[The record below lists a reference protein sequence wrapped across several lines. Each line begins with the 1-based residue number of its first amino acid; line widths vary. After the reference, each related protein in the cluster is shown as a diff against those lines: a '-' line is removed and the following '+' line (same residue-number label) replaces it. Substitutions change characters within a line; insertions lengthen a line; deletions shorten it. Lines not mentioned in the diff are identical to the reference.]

1 MTSST
6 SKILATLCWSPIYKS
21 LEYTIR
27 DDNQLIFAVVPFVK
41 LNALKELH
49 RITLGH
55 LPAKIICRWLPADI
69 IAAVSDLDIFPYLAT
84 QGCELYINPEI
95 HLKLYVFNSNTALNT
110 SGNLTMRGLGFS
122 ENANIEVGSMV
133 SLEAIDWARIYQII
147 DTSHRVDEA
156 LYTTYRNFLAAQQP
170 KEIPFL
176 PVSLLPPRK
185 RYTIGSLPAV
195 ETPQQLSSFYM
206 AQNASH
212 FSTEEVRRGMHD
224 IVLFSIAPNLPA
236 ETLEAHL
243 GAAFRA
249 TPFVSAFVAHLKSER
264 SLHFGAV
271 NAWIHQQ
278 CEDVPLPY
286 RWEIKDNTRIFYN
299 WLAHFFDE
307 ITWDRPNYSQV
318 IYWNH

>member
-1 MTSST
+1 MLDALTWTPVYAALESQIRLGDDLVLIMAPFIKLAALQKLHETQSANIPI
-6 SKILATLCWSPIYKS
+6 KI
-21 LEYTIR
+21 
-27 DDNQLIFAVVPFVK
+27 V
-41 LNALKELH
+41 
-49 RITLGH
+49 
-55 LPAKIICRWLPADI
+55 CRWRAEDLLAG
-69 IAAVSDLDIFPYLAT
+69 VSDIDLFPYLDRLGS
-84 QGCELYINPEI
+84 QIYIHPDI
-95 HLKLYVFNSNTALNT
+95 HLKLYIFQSNLAFNT
-110 SGNLTMRGLGFS
+110 SGNLTLSGLGYS
-122 ENANIEVGSMV
+122 PQSNIEVGSMV
-133 SLEAIDWARIYQII
+133 HLAVEDWHQIYRVIHN
-147 DTSHRVDEA
+147 SRRVDAGVFER
-156 LYTTYRNFLAAQQP
+156 LKTFLGNQP
-170 KEIPFL
+170 AKHL
-176 PVSLLPPRK
+176 SNMYPPDIFGERK
-185 RYTIGSLPAV
+185 LFTIASLPAM
-195 ETPQQLSSFYM
+195 ETPLRFIAFY
-206 AQNASH
+206 QNPNDPSV
-212 FSTEEVRRGMHD
+212 SPETLRQGIHD
-224 IVLFSIAPNLPA
+224 RDIYGIAPNLPA